1 MRRTKIVCTI
11 GPASGDVEI
20 LKQLMKEGM
29 NVARINFSHGGMEEQ
44 IEKVNNIKI
53 AREELG
59 IPVALMLDTK
69 GPEIRTG
76 KLINNPVML
85 QEGEQI
91 VLTSEEIIGDEH
103 RISVSY
109 KELCEEIH
117 VGDKILID
125 DGLIECVVMKKDSKD
140 ITCKIIN
147 GGALENRKSINLPGL
162 KTNLPSLTEKDI
174 KDITDGIK
182 EGFDYI
188 AASFVR
194 RKEDVFAIRN
204 LLKEHNGEHIKII
217 SKIEN
222 REGIENFDEILD
234 ASDGIMVARGDLSV
248 EIPMEEVPI
257 YQKEFIKKCYQ
268 AGKIVIT
275 ATQMLE
281 SMIYNPRPTRAEV
294 SDVAN
299 AIFDLTGAIMLSGES
314 AMGKYPVECVRTM
327 NKIATT
333 VENSINYWKR
343 FKNRSYSELRQ
354 ENYEF
359 KIDHAI
365 CTTAMAMDAKC
376 IFAYTY
382 AGDTPRILASFS
394 PLCPIYAVT
403 KNEITYKQLSLS
415 WGVFPIL
422 LKEKQSINDMLQEG
436 IDLIKKDG
444 KIHSG
449 DVVVIAG
456 GASVIDGS
464 DKDINRTLG
473 GVLKI

>member
-147 GGALENRKSINLPGL
+147 GGALGNRKSINLPGL

>member
-11 GPASGDVEI
+11 GPASEDIET
-20 LKQLMKEGM
+20 LKQLIKEGM
-29 NVARINFSHGGMEEQ
+29 NVARVNFSHGGMEEQ
-44 IEKVNNIKI
+44 LQKVNNIKA

-59 IPVALMLDTK
+59 VPVALMLDTK

-76 KLINNPVML
+76 KLANNSVTL
-85 QEGEQI
+85 KEGEQI
-91 VLTSEEIIGDEH
+91 ILTADEIIGDENK
-103 RISVSY
+103 VSITY
-109 KELCEEIH
+109 KKLCEEINM
-117 VGDKILID
+117 GDRILID
-125 DGLIECVVMKKDSKD
+125 DGLIECIVLAKDSKD
-140 ITCKIIN
+140 IKCKIVN
-147 GGALENRKSINLPGL
+147 GGQLGNRKSINVPGL
-162 KTNLPSLTEKDI
+162 KTNLPSLTDKDI

-182 EGFDYI
+182 EDFDYI

-204 LLKEHNGEHIKII
+204 LLKENGGEHIKII

-222 REGIENFDEILD
+222 REGIDNFDEILE

-281 SMIYNPRPTRAEV
+281 SMIQNPRPTRAEV

-314 AMGKYPVECVRTM
+314 AMGKHPVECVKTM
-327 NKIATT
+327 NKIAKTI
-333 VENSINYWKR
+333 ENATSYWKR
-343 FKNRSYSELRQ
+343 FKNRSYFELTE

-359 KIDHAI
+359 KMNHAI
-365 CTTAMAMDAKC
+365 CTTAMEMNAKC

-382 AGDTPRILASFS
+382 TGDTPRILASFS
-394 PLCPIYAVT
+394 PACPIYAVT
-403 KNEITYKQLSLS
+403 KNETTYKQLSLT
-415 WGVFPIL
+415 WGVYPIL
-422 LKEKQSINDMLQEG
+422 LKDIEEINDMLQEA
-436 IDLIKKDG
+436 IDIMKKDG
-444 KIHSG
+444 KIHSN

-456 GASVIDGS
+456 GASIIES
-464 DKDINRTLG
+464 SCKEINRTLG
-473 GVLKI
+473 GVLKV

>member
-147 GGALENRKSINLPGL
+147 GGALGNRKSINLPGL

-422 LKEKQSINDMLQEG
+422 LKDKQSINDMLQEG